1 VKESVSKEKA
11 ELLPIVFHWIKM
23 AIINT
28 KLSLAISLGVTLFA
42 FYSVRRVDTAF
53 LSSLVTL
60 DGILIATMIFI
71 IPFGM
76 RLFHVERIIDSLT
89 KAMRKRVGKPVVVK
103 DDSYIRGFFTFLS
116 LMVPATV
123 STALML
129 VSAAGMVPYFCSAI
143 LALLAMLKHGPIS
156 MGAAIIA
163 FQLTLWEFL
172 MTLQLIWMGTKF
184 YWETTMNQEPP
195 QELNPS
201 MEKPKVHEKSKEN
214 LQANPSNSSTSV

>member
-1 VKESVSKEKA
+1 MSKEKA
-11 ELLPIVFHWIKM
+11 ELLPIVFHWTKM

-28 KLSLAISLGVTLFA
+28 KLSLATSLGITLFA
-42 FYSVRRVDTAF
+42 FYSVRRVDTVF

-76 RLFHVERIIDSLT
+76 RVFNVERIIDSLT
-89 KAMRKRVGKPVVVK
+89 KAMRKEVSKPVVVK
-103 DDSYIRGFFTFLS
+103 DGSYIRGFLTSLS
-116 LMVPATV
+116 IIVPATV
-123 STALML
+123 TTALML

-143 LALLAMLKHGPIS
+143 LALVAMLKHGPIS

-195 QELNPS
+195 PEPNPS
-201 MEKPKVHEKSKEN
+201 MEDSKVHEKSKES
-214 LQANPSNSSTSV
+214 LPANPSDSSTRV

>member
-1 VKESVSKEKA
+1 MSKKKA

-28 KLSLAISLGVTLFA
+28 KLSLATSLGITLFA
-42 FYSVRRVDTAF
+42 FYSVRRVDTVF

-60 DGILIATMIFI
+60 DGILIATMSFI

-76 RLFHVERIIDSLT
+76 RVFNVERIIDSLT
-89 KAMRKRVGKPVVVK
+89 KAMRKEISKPVVLK
-103 DDSYIRGFFTFLS
+103 DGSFIRGFLTSLS
-116 LMVPATV
+116 IIVPATV

-129 VSAAGMVPYFCSAI
+129 ASAAGMVPYFCSAI

-172 MTLQLIWMGTKF
+172 MTLQLIWLGTKF
-184 YWETTMNQEPP
+184 YWETTMNQEPSP
-195 QELNPS
+195 KPNPS
-201 MEKPKVHEKSKEN
+201 IEDPKVQEKSKEN
-214 LQANPSNSSTSV
+214 LPANPSNSSTRV

>member
-1 VKESVSKEKA
+1 MPKEKA

-28 KLSLAISLGVTLFA
+28 KLSLAISLGITLFA

-60 DGILIATMIFI
+60 DGILIAMMIFI

-76 RLFHVERIIDSLT
+76 RLFNVERIIDSLT
-89 KAMRKRVGKPVVVK
+89 KAMRKEVSKPVVVK
-103 DDSYIRGFFTFLS
+103 DGSYIRGFLYSLS
-116 LMVPATV
+116 IIVPATV
-123 STALML
+123 TTSLML

-156 MGAAIIA
+156 IVAAIIA

-172 MTLQLIWMGTKF
+172 MTLQLIWLGTKF

-195 QELNPS
+195 QMPTQPIEDS
-201 MEKPKVHEKSKEN
+201 KVHEESKEN
-214 LQANPSNSSTSV
+214 PQINPSNSSTGG

>member
-1 VKESVSKEKA
+1 VKEAVSKEKA

-28 KLSLAISLGVTLFA
+28 KLSLATSLGITLFA

-76 RLFHVERIIDSLT
+76 KLFNVERIIDSLT
-89 KAMRKRVGKPVVVK
+89 KAMRKETSKPVVVK
-103 DDSYIRGFFTFLS
+103 EGSYIRGFLTFLS

-172 MTLQLIWMGTKF
+172 MTLQLIWLGTKF
-184 YWETTMNQEPP
+184 YWETTMNQEPFTGP
-195 QELNPS
+195 NPS
-201 MEKPKVHEKSKEN
+201 IEDPKVHEKEQGKS
-214 LQANPSNSSTSV
+214 AG

>member
-1 VKESVSKEKA
+1 VSKEKA

-28 KLSLAISLGVTLFA
+28 KLSLATSLGITLFA
-42 FYSVRRVDTAF
+42 FYSVRRVDTVF

-76 RLFHVERIIDSLT
+76 RVFNVERIIDSLT
-89 KAMRKRVGKPVVVK
+89 KAMRKEVSKPVVVK
-103 DDSYIRGFFTFLS
+103 DGSYIRGFLTSLS
-116 LMVPATV
+116 IIVPATV
-123 STALML
+123 TTALML

-143 LALLAMLKHGPIS
+143 LALVAMLNHGPIS

-195 QELNPS
+195 PEPNPS
-201 MEKPKVHEKSKEN
+201 MEDSKVHEKSKES
-214 LQANPSNSSTSV
+214 LPANPSDSSTRV

>member
-1 VKESVSKEKA
+1 MGVKESVSREKA

-28 KLSLAISLGVTLFA
+28 KLSLAISLAITLFA
-42 FYSVRRVDTAF
+42 FYSVRHVDTAF
-53 LSSLVTL
+53 LSSLVIL
-60 DGILIATMIFI
+60 DGILIATMSFI
-71 IPFGM
+71 IPFGI
-76 RLFHVERIIDSLT
+76 RVFHVERVIDSHT
-89 KAMRKRVGKPVVVK
+89 KSMRERVSKPVVVK

-123 STALML
+123 ATALML
-129 VSAAGMVPYFCSAI
+129 VSVAGMVPYFCSAI

-156 MGAAIIA
+156 IGAAMVA

-172 MTLQLIWMGTKF
+172 MTLQLIWMGVRL

-195 QELNPS
+195 PIPHPS
-201 MEKPKVHEKSKEN
+201 
-214 LQANPSNSSTSV
+214 PSA

>member
-1 VKESVSKEKA
+1 
-11 ELLPIVFHWIKM
+11 
-23 AIINT
+23 
-28 KLSLAISLGVTLFA
+28 
-42 FYSVRRVDTAF
+42 
-53 LSSLVTL
+53 
-60 DGILIATMIFI
+60 
-71 IPFGM
+71 
-76 RLFHVERIIDSLT
+76 
-89 KAMRKRVGKPVVVK
+89 
-103 DDSYIRGFFTFLS
+103 
-116 LMVPATV
+116 VPATV

>member
-1 VKESVSKEKA
+1 MSKKKA

-28 KLSLAISLGVTLFA
+28 KLSLATSLGITLFA
-42 FYSVRRVDTAF
+42 FYSVRRVDTVF

-60 DGILIATMIFI
+60 DGILIATMSFI

-76 RLFHVERIIDSLT
+76 RVFNVERIIDSLT
-89 KAMRKRVGKPVVVK
+89 KAMRKEISKPVVLK
-103 DDSYIRGFFTFLS
+103 DGSFIRGFLTSLS
-116 LMVPATV
+116 TIVPATV

-143 LALLAMLKHGPIS
+143 LALVAMLKHGPIS
-156 MGAAIIA
+156 MGAAIMA

-172 MTLQLIWMGTKF
+172 MTLQLIWLGTKF
-184 YWETTMNQEPP
+184 YWETTMNQEAPP
-195 QELNPS
+195 MPNPS
-201 MEKPKVHEKSKEN
+201 VEDPTVYEKSK
-214 LQANPSNSSTSV
+214 AK

>member
-1 VKESVSKEKA
+1 MKESVSKQKA
-11 ELLPIVFHWIKM
+11 ELLPIVFHWIKK

-28 KLSLAISLGVTLFA
+28 KLSLAISLGITLFG
-42 FYSVRRVDTAF
+42 FYSVRHVETAF

-60 DGILIATMIFI
+60 DGILIATMSFI
-71 IPFGM
+71 IPFGI
-76 RLFHVERIIDSLT
+76 RAFHVERIVNSLT
-89 KAMRKRVGKPVVVK
+89 KAMRKEVCKPVVLE
-103 DDSYIRGFFTFLS
+103 DGSFIRGFLTSLS
-116 LMVPATV
+116 IIVPATV

-143 LALLAMLKHGPIS
+143 LALVAMLKHGPIS

-172 MTLQLIWMGTKF
+172 MTLQLIWLGTKF

-195 QELNPS
+195 MPNPS
-201 MEKPKVHEKSKEN
+201 
-214 LQANPSNSSTSV
+214 PSD